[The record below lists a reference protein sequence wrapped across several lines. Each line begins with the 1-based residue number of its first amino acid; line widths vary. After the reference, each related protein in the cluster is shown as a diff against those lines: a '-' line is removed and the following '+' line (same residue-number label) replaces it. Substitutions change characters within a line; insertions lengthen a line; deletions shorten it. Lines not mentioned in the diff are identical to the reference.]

1 MKLLIHKEKREVVDG
16 REFIVAKA
24 KKYFVADLSK
34 DVQTLYGVI
43 SKADLS
49 KPSGSIVKSDMGK
62 EFVILDAS
70 YIDVF
75 KRLRKLP
82 QTVPLKD
89 IGVIIAETGLDKD
102 SIVVDGGLGS
112 GALAGALAHIAKH
125 VTSYEIRDDCIM
137 TAEANLK
144 QLKISNITIKK
155 KSLYDGIDE
164 KDVDVVTVDVPE
176 PWHVV
181 KHAVKALKIGGW
193 LVGYSPN
200 TTQVQEF
207 VSEAQKFDS
216 LLYSKTIEIIER
228 LWKIEGRIV
237 HPKGTDIGH
246 SGFITFVRKIRA

>member
-1 MKLLIHKEKREVVDG
+1 MKVLIHREKREVVDG
-16 REFIVAKA
+16 RELVVAKA
-24 KKYFVADLSK
+24 KKYFITDLSK
-34 DVQTLYGVI
+34 DVHTMYGVI

-49 KPSGSIVKSDMGK
+49 KSGVIKTDSGK
-62 EFVILDAS
+62 EFVIMDAS
-70 YIDVF
+70 FIDVF

-102 SIVVDGGLGS
+102 SVVVDGGLGS
-112 GALAGALAHIAKH
+112 GALAAALAHVAKH
-125 VTSYEIRDDCIM
+125 VTSYEIRDDCIK

-144 QLKISNITIKK
+144 QLGISNITIKK

-164 KDVDVVTVDVPE
+164 KDVDVITIDVPE
-176 PWHVV
+176 PWRVV
-181 KHAVKALKIGGW
+181 KHANSLKVGGW
-193 LVGYSPN
+193 LVNYSPN

-207 VSEAQKFDS
+207 VNEVQKHDS
-216 LLYSKTIEIIER
+216 LLHAKTIEIIER

-246 SGFITFVRKIRA
+246 SGFITFVRKIKS